1 MHTPK
6 LIPSLAILGIA
17 LLAITLARA
26 QTPVCP
32 QWATTHDVARFAGP
46 WVARGAGLRVDLH
59 TRMAYLDARTY
70 TWCGPRVSAP
80 CDQINGTRIV
90 PGLRLALH
98 IRAVQGDTAEGV
110 VARSTDAEGLPVGA
124 HVGMTLLPH
133 GRLILDDH
141 WFVLGSR
148 TLCNERYFT
157 VHPAEYER
165 WWNCGP

>member
-1 MHTPK
+1 MRTAK
-6 LIPSLAILGIA
+6 LIPALAILGIA
-17 LLAITLARA
+17 VLTTTLARA

-32 QWATTHDVARFAGP
+32 QGATTQDLARFAGS
-46 WVARGAGLRVDLH
+46 WVAHGTGLRVDLH
-59 TRMAYLDARTY
+59 THMAYISERTY
-70 TWCGPRVSAP
+70 TWCGPQVSAP
-80 CDQINGTRIV
+80 CDQIKGNRIV
-90 PGLRLALH
+90 PGVRLALH

-110 VARSTDAEGLPVGA
+110 VARSTDAHSLPVGA
-124 HVGMTLLPH
+124 YVGLTLLPH

-141 WFVLGSR
+141 GFALGSR

>member
-1 MHTPK
+1 MHPSK
-6 LIPSLAILGIA
+6 LIASLAILGIA
-17 LLAITLARA
+17 LLATTLARA
-26 QTPVCP
+26 QTPVGP
-32 QWATTHDVARFAGP
+32 QGATTQDLARF
-46 WVARGAGLRVDLH
+46 AGLRVDLH
-59 TRMAYLDARTY
+59 TRMAYIDERTY

-110 VARSTDAEGLPVGA
+110 VARSTDAHGLPVGA
-124 HVGMTLLPH
+124 HVGLRLLPH

-141 WFVLGSR
+141 RFVLGSR

-157 VHPAEYER
+157 VHPAEYE
-165 WWNCGP
+165 